1 MGGRLRCGPTN
12 DARRRQ
18 NDDKRLTCQAAD
30 QRRLV
35 LDYMLSIIG
44 QIGRHAIDALITRR
58 FTREEHAIKIQQ
70 LNM

>member
-1 MGGRLRCGPTN
+1 VGGRLRCRPTN

-18 NDDKRLTCQAAD
+18 NDDKRLTCQPVD

-35 LDYMLSIIG
+35 LDDMLIIG

-58 FTREEHAIKIQQ
+58 FTRKEHAIKIQQ